1 MNREIFLATLEQ
13 RLRSPVRLALAF
25 AFVCFAA
32 APYLLMLVVK
42 GMPRDLSAST
52 HGGMLALVFAAGVLG
67 QEFSSGA
74 PQITFTRPL
83 ERWRWVL
90 SRAAAVAVLA
100 CVCALVPYVA
110 ALAVGIPAGDVG
122 LAMLEQVGQALG
134 TTAVVTG
141 LSAIVPGL
149 TDLALLAGA
158 NIGFNILGMLGM
170 VLQDAQAK
178 MLATRAK
185 EFIEPWF
192 SPRLDLVGLLH
203 GATLS
208 PHALLV
214 LVSTMLFWLT
224 VAIAFANRKELSYA
238 TD

>member
-42 GMPRDLSAST
+42 GMPRDISGST

-90 SRAAAVAVLA
+90 SRAAAVAMIASVL
-100 CVCALVPYVA
+100 ALVPYLA
-110 ALAVGIPAGDVG
+110 ALAVGIPAGDAAM
-122 LAMLEQVGQALG
+122 AMLEQVAQAIG

-141 LSAIVPGL
+141 LSALVPGL

-158 NIGFNILGMLGM
+158 NIGFNLLGLLGMA
-170 VLQDAQAK
+170 LQDERAK
-178 MLATRAK
+178 TFAMRAK

-203 GATLS
+203 GATFS
-208 PHALLV
+208 PHAVLV
-214 LVSTMLFWLT
+214 LASTMVFWLT
-224 VAIAFANRKELSYA
+224 VAIALSNRKELSYA

>member
-1 MNREIFLATLEQ
+1 VNREIFLATLEQ

-32 APYLLMLVVK
+32 APYLLMLAVK
-42 GMPRDLSAST
+42 ALPHEISAST

-67 QEFSSGA
+67 QEFSSGS

-90 SRAAAVAVLA
+90 SRAAAVALIASVLA
-100 CVCALVPYVA
+100 VVPYLA
-110 ALAVGIPAGDVG
+110 ALAVGVPAGDAAM
-122 LAMLEQVGQALG
+122 AMLEQVAQALG

-141 LSAIVPGL
+141 LSALVPGL

-158 NIGFNILGMLGM
+158 NIGFNMLGMLGM
-170 VLQDAQAK
+170 FLQEEPAK
-178 MLATRAK
+178 TLASRARD
-185 EFIEPWF
+185 FIEPWF

-214 LVSTMLFWLT
+214 LASTIVFWLT
-224 VAIAFANRKELSYA
+224 VAIALSNRKELSYA

>member
-13 RLRSPVRLALAF
+13 RLRSPVRLCLAF
-25 AFVCFAA
+25 AFLCFAA
-32 APYLLMLVVK
+32 APYLLLLAVK
-42 GMPRDLSAST
+42 GMPREIANST

-90 SRAAAVAVLA
+90 SRAAAVAALASVLA
-100 CVCALVPYVA
+100 VVPYLA
-110 ALAVGIPAGDVG
+110 ALAVGVPAADAG
-122 LAMLEQVGQALG
+122 LAMLEQVAQAIG

-141 LSAIVPGL
+141 LSALVPGL

-158 NIGFNILGMLGM
+158 NIGFNLLGMLGM
-170 VLQDAQAK
+170 VLQDEKAK
-178 MLATRAK
+178 TLAMRAK

-203 GATLS
+203 GATFA

-214 LVSTMLFWLT
+214 LLSTMVFWLT
-224 VAIAFANRKELSYA
+224 IAIALSNRKELSYA

>member
-1 MNREIFLATLEQ
+1 VNREIFLATIEQ

-32 APYLLMLVVK
+32 VPYLLMLVAK
-42 GMPRDLSAST
+42 GASREIQIST

-67 QEFSSGA
+67 QEFSSGS

-90 SRAAAVAVLA
+90 SRAAAVAMIASVLA
-100 CVCALVPYVA
+100 IVPYLA
-110 ALAVGIPAGDVG
+110 ALAVGVPAGDAAM
-122 LAMLEQVGQALG
+122 AMLEQVAQALG

-141 LSAIVPGL
+141 LSALVPGL

-170 VLQDAQAK
+170 FLQEE
-178 MLATRAK
+178 RAK
-185 EFIEPWF
+185 TLASRAKDFIEPWF

-214 LVSTMLFWLT
+214 LVSTMAFWLT
-224 VAIAFANRKELSYA
+224 VAIALSNRKELSYA

>member
-25 AFVCFAA
+25 AFVCFAS
-32 APYLLMLVVK
+32 APYLLMLAAK
-42 GMPRDLSAST
+42 SMPREISNSS
-52 HGGMLALVFAAGVLG
+52 HGGMLALVFAAGILG
-67 QEFSSGA
+67 QEFSSGS
-74 PQITFTRPL
+74 PQITFTRPV

-90 SRAAAVAVLA
+90 SRAAAVTLLA
-100 CVCALVPYVA
+100 CVLAFIPCGFAL
-110 ALAVGIPAGDVG
+110 LVGIPAGDVAM
-122 LAMLEQVGQALG
+122 AMLEQAAQAVG

-141 LSAIVPGL
+141 LSALVPGL

-158 NIGFNILGMLGM
+158 NIGFNLLGMLGM
-170 VLQDAQAK
+170 FLQNDNARTF
-178 MLATRAK
+178 ATRAK

-192 SPRLDLVGLLH
+192 SPRLDLVGLMH
-203 GATLS
+203 GASFS

-214 LVSTMLFWLT
+214 LASTIVFWLT
-224 VAIAFANRKELSYA
+224 VAIALSNRKELSYA